1 MSSTA
6 DSLATSIIERW
17 VRKVEFSTTA
27 DLSELGDR
35 EHGLIAYGIEE
46 LIEAANR
53 TQLAKRTKPSYQ
65 WESDEHSRWWRVWF
79 QESNLTIQF
88 DLHFP
93 DGRHQMNM
101 YEIDL
106 EQCPTAADFVG
117 WLYHSTLHKQWACPD
132 LLWAV
137 MEVAEE
143 VSKTLFNKPLAD
155 AYKKSGTLKWDVKN
169 G

>member
-1 MSSTA
+1 MSSTV
-6 DSLATSIIERW
+6 DSLANSIIERW
-17 VRKVEFSTTA
+17 VKKVEFSTTA
-27 DLSELGDR
+27 DLSDLGDSTHGLTAYNLEELGEVAD
-35 EHGLIAYGIEE
+35 
-46 LIEAANR
+46 R
-53 TQLAKRTKPSYQ
+53 TQLAKRSKPSYQ
-65 WESDEHSRWWRVWF
+65 WQSDEYDRWWRIWF
-79 QESNLTIQF
+79 QESNLTIQL
-88 DLHFP
+88 DLHLP
-93 DGRHQMNM
+93 DDTHPMNM

-106 EQCPTAADFVG
+106 EQCQTAADFID